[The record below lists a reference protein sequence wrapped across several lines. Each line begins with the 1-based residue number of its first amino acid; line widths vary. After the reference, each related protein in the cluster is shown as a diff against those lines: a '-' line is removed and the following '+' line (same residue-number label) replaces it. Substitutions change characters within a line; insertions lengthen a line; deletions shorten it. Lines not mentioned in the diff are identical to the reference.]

1 MAEEGNAK
9 LYRRLPQVGE
19 LLEGDRF
26 RASEARFGR
35 ELVAEALR
43 TELAGLREGIRSGSL
58 EEASLAEAV
67 AGLPTSVEQVLAERL
82 RPSLRP
88 VINATGVIL
97 QTNLGRAP
105 LSAEAIEAMVAV
117 ARGYC
122 NVEMDLEA
130 GERSRRDVH
139 AEGLILEVLRGRGAF
154 AEPAGRGAAVV
165 NNCAAATFLALN
177 TLAEGGEVI
186 VSRGELV
193 EIGGGFR
200 VPDILRK
207 SGAVLREVGTT
218 NRTRASDYAE
228 AITPATRLILR
239 VHRSNFRI
247 EGFTEQ
253 PSLAELVALG
263 ARAGVPVFDAQGT
276 GCAVDLAAYGIPGE
290 SSWVESV
297 AGGAALVAASG
308 DKLLGGPQCGLLV
321 GSEEIV
327 GRIRRNPLFRALRVD
342 KLTYAALGAT
352 LRAYLCGREETLPAL
367 AMLRLSAESV
377 RLRCEGIVEKIAVGL
392 AGSAYTAEVVPVES
406 LVGGGTT
413 PGAALPSFAVALAH
427 GALSEE
433 ALAARLRGGEPAVVT
448 RTHAGRV
455 LLDLRTVFPAQDALL
470 LAALRGV
477 GGGGGGG
484 GVSVTDAKE
493 RAHGTA
499 SR

>member
-1 MAEEGNAK
+1 MTDDANAK
-9 LYRRLPQVGE
+9 LYRQLPQMGE
-19 LLEGDRF
+19 LLE
-26 RASEARFGR
+26 SEPFGALRERFGR
-35 ELVAEALR
+35 ELLSEVVRA
-43 TELAGLREGIRSGSL
+43 ELAALREGVRAGSL
-58 EEASLAEAV
+58 QEGTLQAAV
-67 AGLPTSVEQVLAERL
+67 EDLPESVERRLRARL

-105 LSAEAIEAMVAV
+105 LSAAAIEAMATV

-139 AEGLILEVLRGRGAF
+139 VEGLILDVLRTRGAF
-154 AEPAGRGAAVV
+154 AETAGRGAAVV

-177 TLAEGGEVI
+177 TMAEGGEVI

-239 VHRSNFRI
+239 VHRANFRI

-253 PSLAELVALG
+253 PSLPELVALG
-263 ARAGVPVFDAQGT
+263 ARAAVPVFDDQGT
-276 GCAVDLAAYGIPGE
+276 GCVADLAAYGIPGE
-290 SSWVESV
+290 STWVESV
-297 AGGAALVAASG
+297 AGGAALVASSG

-321 GSEEIV
+321 GSEEIL

-342 KLTYAALGAT
+342 KLTYAALEAT
-352 LRAYLCGREETLPAL
+352 LGAYLCGREETLPAL
-367 AMLRLSAESV
+367 AMLRLPADAV
-377 RLRCEGIVEKIAVGL
+377 RARCEAMAARL
-392 AGSAYTAEVVPVES
+392 DGSGYTAEVVPVRS

-413 PGAALPSFAVALAH
+413 PGASLPSFAIALEL
-427 GALSEE
+427 GGTSDDALSG
-433 ALAARLRGGEPAVVT
+433 RLRGAEPAVVS

-455 LLDLRTVFPAQDALL
+455 LLDLRTVFPEQDEALL
-470 LAALRGV
+470 TILQGV
-477 GGGGGGG
+477 VSG
-484 GVSVTDAKE
+484 GVPKGAE
-493 RAHGTA
+493 AR
-499 SR
+499 